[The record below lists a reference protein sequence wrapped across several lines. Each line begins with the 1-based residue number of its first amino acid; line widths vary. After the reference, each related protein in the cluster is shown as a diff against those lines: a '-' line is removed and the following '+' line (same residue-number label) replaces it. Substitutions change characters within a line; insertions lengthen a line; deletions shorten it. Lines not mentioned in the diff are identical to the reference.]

1 MYLNKLQKNVKPK
14 AMFKIILNAFK
25 SIIIHNLTIILLFS
39 HIDWYNSHFL
49 SIILVQRIDLRPRF
63 QSTSTNV
70 LTLAS
75 SSPSDI
81 IILSVKGDG
90 LRDFQGLTSCDSMT
104 ISYKSYIY
112 IYIFQD
118 FYHDF
123 HVRFRIS
130 QFQEP
135 FKFKQFASFF
145 QEHTGHTMFWGESV
159 TLILSS
165 LTKRA

>member
-112 IYIFQD
+112 IYIYFKIFIMTFMSD
-118 FYHDF
+118 LGF
-123 HVRFRIS
+123 HSFRNLS
-130 QFQEP
+130 N
-135 FKFKQFASFF
+135 
-145 QEHTGHTMFWGESV
+145 
-159 TLILSS
+159 LSS
-165 LTKRA
+165 LPHFFKSILVTLCFGGKVSP